1 MTDESGKFSPRKT
14 PKFPALI
21 MRAFA
26 GPDPGEHAE
35 WVLTPPNDAGWFEY
49 RFEAKQEDGR
59 LFINFDESMMKPKPP
74 DVP

>member
-1 MTDESGKFSPRKT
+1 MSDESGKFSPRKP

-26 GPDPGEHAE
+26 GPDEHAE
-35 WVLTPPNDAGWFEY
+35 WILTPPDNAGWFEY
-49 RFEAKQEDGR
+49 RFEAKQENGQ
-59 LFINFDESMMKPKPP
+59 LFINFEADMMKPKPP